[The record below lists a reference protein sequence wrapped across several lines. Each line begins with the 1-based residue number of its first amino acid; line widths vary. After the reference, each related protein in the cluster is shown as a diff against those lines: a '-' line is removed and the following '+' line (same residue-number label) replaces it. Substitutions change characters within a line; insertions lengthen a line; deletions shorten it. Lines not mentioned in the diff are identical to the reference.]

1 MTLNIN
7 VPLVIVCVFYFILSA
22 VFAHLFRKANFFFK
36 ILLVPFFI
44 GVLGEVSETYRAE
57 ALISSLSGI
66 VFTIIEP
73 IVNFLY
79 AVKLWIEN
87 VLYAILYRIRIITGL
102 IGKILYGIRWILRLV
117 LIPTANLV
125 TWFYNF
131 LSRTFHWN
139 RVFIPLTEQFKRKY
153 REVKFSRTHR
163 DSGQSG
169 TGNSRKTSSADSEQ
183 EEYIR
188 RAKEKVRQARERR
201 KGNRK
206 RDSGSG
212 GDNRTPLQILGLSDT
227 FTMDELRRAYMQAA
241 SRYHPD
247 KHAHLSETFRKEA
260 QAEFVKAK
268 NAYEALVKGFR

>member
-117 LIPTANLV
+117 LIPTANLF

>member
-1 MTLNIN
+1 MTFSIN
-7 VPLVIVCVFYFILSA
+7 VPLVIVCVFYFVLSA
-22 VFAHLFRKANFFFK
+22 FLAHLFRTANFFFK
-36 ILLVPFFI
+36 ILLLPFFFGI
-44 GVLGEVSETYRAE
+44 LGEVSEIYRAE

-66 VFTIIEP
+66 VFTFIEP

-87 VLYAILYRIRIITGL
+87 VLYAILYRIRIIAGL

-117 LIPTANLV
+117 LIPIANLF

-153 REVKFSRTHR
+153 REAKSSGPKQESR
-163 DSGQSG
+163 QSG
-169 TGNSRKTSSADSEQ
+169 TGKTHKTSSTDSEQ

-188 RAKEKVRQARERR
+188 RAKEKVRQAREEAERKQEEDRR
-201 KGNRK
+201 
-206 RDSGSG
+206 SG
-212 GDNRTPLQILGLSDT
+212 GDNRTPRQILGLSDT
-227 FTMDELRRAYMQAA
+227 FTLDELRRAYMQAA

-260 QAEFVKAK
+260 EAEFVKAK
-268 NAYEALVKGFR
+268 NAYEVLMKGFR